1 MSGGPHRYQL
11 SPSNYRN
18 SSRTPELYSYS
29 GDNSF
34 SLGESQAKL
43 LELTNE
49 KSEMKE
55 SLEFLE
61 CERQVLI
68 DSTAELKKILET
80 ERSQWKKEHDDL
92 KKQLAD
98 LTAARVKA
106 ESQLTQKEMEMND
119 LKQHSK
125 KLDDEINL
133 RDKYLS
139 SIQKNL
145 DTVKKENKDLS
156 SMNQELKQM
165 LAEKLRYNGFMSA
178 QNDSSHQQ
186 VSDCVSIITE
196 MARLRLELN
205 EKDRVIERLS
215 QRRDERCSSTNPT
228 RGNTDNL
235 VEFLSQTIETIKGW
249 PEEISNSSCVQS
261 LMQTLLNTHRLN
273 QDELTLKIDNLR
285 L

>member
-1 MSGGPHRYQL
+1 MSGGSHRYQL

-18 SSRTPELYSYS
+18 SSRTPELYNYS
-29 GDNSF
+29 GDSYN
-34 SLGESQAKL
+34 LGESQQAKL

-68 DSTAELKKILET
+68 DSTTELKKTLEQD
-80 ERSQWKKEHDDL
+80 RSQWKKEHDDL
-92 KKQLAD
+92 KRQLAD

-106 ESQLTQKEMEMND
+106 ESQLTQKEMELND

-125 KLDDEINL
+125 KLDNEINL
-133 RDKYLS
+133 RDKYLA

-145 DTVKKENKDLS
+145 ETVKKENKEFT
-156 SMNQELKQM
+156 SMNQELKNM
-165 LAEKLRYNGFMSA
+165 LAEKLRYNGFTNA
-178 QNDSSHQQ
+178 QQSSNDNTNQQ
-186 VSDCVSIITE
+186 VSDCVSIVTE

-215 QRRDERCSSTNPT
+215 QRRGETSSDSDT
-228 RGNTDNL
+228 GNGRKLLD
-235 VEFLSQTIETIKGW
+235 QIIESIEGW
-249 PEEISNSSCVQS
+249 PEEISKSSYVQD
-261 LMQTLLNTHRLN
+261 MIKNLLITHNTN
-273 QDELTLKIDNLR
+273 PDELTLKMDNLR